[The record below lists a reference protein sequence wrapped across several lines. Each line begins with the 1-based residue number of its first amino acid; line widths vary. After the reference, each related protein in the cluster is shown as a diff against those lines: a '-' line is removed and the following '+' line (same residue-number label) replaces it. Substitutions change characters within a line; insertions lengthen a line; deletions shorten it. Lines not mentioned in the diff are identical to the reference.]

1 MLGEKIKNI
10 FSKQEGNNK
19 KKIENI
25 VVFIIILI
33 VTIVAINYIWN
44 GEKKNQSTDKVPQ
57 TEEKNEVVQVNS
69 EITPD
74 ESEKKLAN
82 ILSNIKGVGKVKVL
96 LTYSE
101 TSTYVPVYNEN
112 SKQSNTTETDSSG
125 GSRTIAEIDSQKE
138 IIYKEDSSGN
148 KEPVTKSIISP
159 KIEGAIITAEGADN
173 AEVKT
178 NIIQAVEAA
187 TGLATHKIQVF
198 KMGV

>member
-82 ILSNIKGVGKVKVL
+82 ILSNIQGVGKVKVL

-112 SKQSNTTETDSSG
+112 SKLSNTTETDSSG

>member
-69 EITPD
+69 EITTD